1 MTDDY
6 SSLPTP
12 PWWNSREV
20 RHAARDEERRI
31 RREARAATRTPPHG
45 TAAGVPAPHEPVTPE
60 RIADAALRLIDAD
73 GVEGLTVRALAQE
86 LGVGTMTLYW
96 YVQNK
101 EEVLDLVADRLLAGL
116 AFPPPGQDWR
126 ASVRGGLHAVRAA
139 LLRHARAV
147 PVLTGRG
154 SFGPNGLRL
163 IEESIAVLRSAG
175 FGQDDAADAYFT
187 ISNFVTG
194 FCSFET
200 SAMSVMNK
208 PEIDMKAFGQ
218 LIRQYIESL
227 PLERYPN
234 LKASAPRIF
243 GASLDERFAFG
254 VDCLVAG
261 LEAKL
266 AAARPQSS

>member
-12 PWWNSREV
+12 PWWNSRET
-20 RHAARDEERRI
+20 RHAARDEGRRI
-31 RREARAATRTPPHG
+31 RRQARAAAQGPRG
-45 TAAGVPAPHEPVTPE
+45 AAGAGVPPPREPVTPE
-60 RIADAALRLIDAD
+60 RVADAALRLIDAG

-101 EEVLDLVADRLLAGL
+101 DEVLDLVADRLLAGL
-116 AFPPPGQDWR
+116 TFPHAEQDWR
-126 ASVRGGLHAVRAA
+126 VSVREGLHAVRAA

-147 PVLTGRG
+147 PIMTGRG

-163 IEESIAVLRSAG
+163 MEESIAVLRCAG
-175 FGQDDAADAYFT
+175 FEPDDAADAYFT

-194 FCSFET
+194 FVSFET
-200 SAMSVMNK
+200 SALSVRDK
-208 PEIDMKAFGQ
+208 PEIDMKGYAQ

-227 PLERYPN
+227 PLDRYPN
-234 LKASAPRIF
+234 LKSSASRIF
-243 GASLDERFAFG
+243 GASLDERFSFG